1 MLVAQPI
8 MVGRICFR
16 FIQLEIIRQISTPPI
31 LQTRTQAEANL
42 PATGRS
48 SSSAIRRKTLSSS
61 SNSNKCLRMLL
72 KWFMPVSHRI
82 RYLHTMLSKPKYSIR
97 REQPRAA
104 ANEEG
109 TSRCRTRT
117 RRPTGRSQ
125 SSSPRQP
132 TSRSTGRLTCSSS
145 RVMNPISSIVTSQLP
160 IAVRRRPPRPRNR
173 ARSSRRPPSARS

>member
-1 MLVAQPI
+1 MLAARPI
-8 MVGRICFR
+8 MVGRTCFR
-16 FIQLEIIRQISTPPI
+16 FIQLEIIRQTSTPTIWP
-31 LQTRTQAEANL
+31 TRTPAGASL

-48 SSSAIRRKTLSSS
+48 SSSAIPRKILS
-61 SNSNKCLRMLL
+61 SNSNRCLRMLL

-82 RYLHTMLSKPKYSIR
+82 RYLPTLLSKLKCSIR

-132 TSRSTGRLTCSSS
+132 TSRSTWRLTCSSS

>member
-1 MLVAQPI
+1 
-8 MVGRICFR
+8 MVGRTCFR
-16 FIQLEIIRQISTPPI
+16 FIQLEIIRLTSTPP
-31 LQTRTQAEANL
+31 TRTPAGASL

-48 SSSAIRRKTLSSS
+48 SSSAIPRKILSS
-61 SNSNKCLRMLL
+61 KCLRMLL

-82 RYLHTMLSKPKYSIR
+82 RYLPTILSKLKCSIR

-109 TSRCRTRT
+109 TSPCRTRT

-125 SSSPRQP
+125 SSSPRRP
-132 TSRSTGRLTCSSS
+132 TSRSTWRLTCSSS

-173 ARSSRRPPSARS
+173 ARSSRRRPNARS

>member
-1 MLVAQPI
+1 MLAARPI
-8 MVGRICFR
+8 MVGRTCFR
-16 FIQLEIIRQISTPPI
+16 FIQLEIIRQTSTPP
-31 LQTRTQAEANL
+31 TRTPAGASL

-48 SSSAIRRKTLSSS
+48 SSSAIPRKTLSS
-61 SNSNKCLRMLL
+61 NSNRCLRMLL

-82 RYLHTMLSKPKYSIR
+82 RYPPTILSKPKCSIR

-132 TSRSTGRLTCSSS
+132 TSRSTWRLTCSSS

>member
-1 MLVAQPI
+1 MLAARPI
-8 MVGRICFR
+8 MVGRTCFR
-16 FIQLEIIRQISTPPI
+16 FIQLEIIRLTSTPP
-31 LQTRTQAEANL
+31 TRTPAGASL
-42 PATGRS
+42 RATGRS
-48 SSSAIRRKTLSSS
+48 SSSAIPRKILS

-82 RYLHTMLSKPKYSIR
+82 RYLPTILSKLKCSIR

-109 TSRCRTRT
+109 TSPCRTRT

-125 SSSPRQP
+125 SSSPRRP
-132 TSRSTGRLTCSSS
+132 TSRSTWRLTCSSS

-173 ARSSRRPPSARS
+173 ARSSRRRPNARS